1 MFRQRVRFLALL
13 IGLFFLLSL
22 LPAQSA
28 TIAGTKCA
36 KVNATKIVANTKYT
50 CVKSGKK
57 LLWNKGVAV
66 KSAATPMPSAT
77 PSPTSSPTPSPTPS
91 ITPSPTPSPTP
102 SAKPTGPA
110 SPITLDNLDPEWTSI
125 IAYSRMQEFA
135 KIQAK
140 PNIDKTLLLS
150 PTVESR
156 PYKLYIQGLDEVI
169 SSLAPI
175 YKNPK
180 FTVVLFTELDSEW
193 IDQTQTRLMGSYLN
207 NPKEQLQ
214 SNRLKQSGCNIGG
227 FYLPNIILFCVQN
240 QESLSKS
247 LSNTHSAAHAFP
259 HEYFHLSGFIS
270 PDFTNL
276 PILGTDQSGN
286 RRFKSCWIDEG
297 FATFYGFAYGGSL
310 IDESGNGRLAM
321 LNDLTYAYDF
331 RRHQKVG
338 TIKNLLLQN
347 DPKTVATLYKE
358 VEGTLENCPDTQ
370 NAYFLGELAAE
381 ALVATFGAK
390 SLNDFQ
396 MEFGRSGDWKAA
408 FEKIFGLKVDEF
420 YLKLTSYLASQARK
434 LPN

>member
-1 MFRQRVRFLALL
+1 
-13 IGLFFLLSL
+13 
-22 LPAQSA
+22 
-28 TIAGTKCA
+28 
-36 KVNATKIVANTKYT
+36 
-50 CVKSGKK
+50 
-57 LLWNKGVAV
+57 
-66 KSAATPMPSAT
+66 
-77 PSPTSSPTPSPTPS
+77 
-91 ITPSPTPSPTP
+91 
-102 SAKPTGPA
+102 
-110 SPITLDNLDPEWTSI
+110 
-125 IAYSRMQEFA
+125 MQEFA

-156 PYKLYIQGLDEVI
+156 PYKLYIQGLDEVVA
-169 SSLAPI
+169 SLASI

-180 FTVVLFTELDSEW
+180 FTVILFTELDSEW

-227 FYLPNIILFCVQN
+227 FYLPNIILFCVKDQD
-240 QESLSKS
+240 SLSKS
-247 LSNTHSAAHAFP
+247 PSNTHSAAHAFP

-276 PILGTDQSGN
+276 PILGTDQLGN

-310 IDESGNGRLAM
+310 IDKNGSGRLAM
-321 LNDLTYAYDF
+321 LNDLTFAYDF
-331 RRHQKVG
+331 RRNQKVG
-338 TIKNLLLQN
+338 TIKDLLLQN
-347 DPKTVATLYKE
+347 DPKIVATLFKE

-370 NAYFLGELAAE
+370 NAYFFGELAAE

-396 MEFGRSGDWKAA
+396 MEFGKSGNWKAA
-408 FEKIFGLKVDEF
+408 FETIFGIKVDDF
-420 YLKLTSYLASQARK
+420 YLKLTPYLASQARK